1 MKKLLSALVLIIF
14 VSLFSTNVVFS
25 QGITIKTSNSSYTYQ
40 GTVYN
45 LELNGLWVPT
55 DTPCVVISGFAYVPL
70 REVFQDYLGLTVG
83 YDNQKELAYVK
94 SGSKT
99 MEYSFSKQ
107 SIYQNGKKLNADL
120 PVASINGNTMVPLS
134 KTADYFGFTAGV
146 KADNKTL
153 TIQWSKKEDLGT
165 VVKEQA
171 VSDSVKK
178 ISYYTDDGK
187 EFIFLDTSAKKIEK
201 HFVLKP
207 MEGNPYYRLCVQFSD
222 AYIGMLGNLDVYAG
236 SLQQIRYAQADN
248 TQNIASIVAEVDHN
262 PAYTV
267 KAVSNGIQI
276 AITSNKSSANT
287 STQTTEP
294 EPTKAPTPTPI
305 PTQVQPDI
313 TPTPVPT
320 QATPKPTPTTAPNQP
335 EATPTPVPV
344 ASPTPTPTVTP
355 ESNMT
360 VGTGAIRYIMEGE
373 SCVVLLDGVDLNE
386 KAKENPDLYKI
397 EYRAIEKMLQIRM
410 PLNQNYKTE
419 VIPGNNLLHGI
430 ISFKSN
436 ARNEVNIRIS
446 GKSELSYVIAS
457 NGTSGSKIVF
467 NPDGNFAYNPTPAPK
482 QPNITP
488 TPVPSQM
495 TPKPTPTVAPAEQ
508 KVTPT
513 PTAVPAEP
521 KVTPTPTVVPA
532 EPKVTPTPTAV
543 PAEPKVTPTPTP
555 TAVPAEPKVTPTP
568 MPTNAPVQPTPTP
581 LPASGSLANRGEGD
595 RSGTV
600 SFVAGT
606 EKIIMDTIALSDYKI
621 FRLSNPSRIVIDLP
635 ENLIDANEYNYSN
648 RIYSKIRTGQFQTTT
663 ARMVIEVNEN
673 TEWEANKNGNSLT
686 VTFKNSG
693 IKNLLYTSV
702 GSNAALKITKP
713 GIRQLI
719 QENIDK
725 IEIEDDKKS
734 GTFSFIFPKGI
745 IDLGS
750 GKMQTG
756 EKIMKNVHTLTT
768 DSKTYLVLSRENF
781 DAKYQISF
789 TDSDDEIL
797 VSLSDGTDS
806 GQPVITPTPKPSEE
820 GQVKS
825 GKLVV
830 LDPGHGGS
838 ESGATYGKEEK
849 WYNLDIA
856 LKTAAILKS
865 KGVNVKLTREKDEFV
880 GLYERAKMANDW
892 GADVFVSIHNNAF
905 FDKKVNGSMTF
916 FYTGSY
922 KGKEYATIIQNDMLR
937 NLGSKDIGVKA
948 QNFVVIRETR
958 MPAVLVEV
966 GCLSN
971 DVERAKLD
979 TEEYRMKT
987 AQSLAESII
996 KIISN

>member
-1 MKKLLSALVLIIF
+1 
-14 VSLFSTNVVFS
+14 
-25 QGITIKTSNSSYTYQ
+25 
-40 GTVYN
+40 
-45 LELNGLWVPT
+45 
-55 DTPCVVISGFAYVPL
+55 
-70 REVFQDYLGLTVG
+70 
-83 YDNQKELAYVK
+83 
-94 SGSKT
+94 
-99 MEYSFSKQ
+99 
-107 SIYQNGKKLNADL
+107 
-120 PVASINGNTMVPLS
+120 
-134 KTADYFGFTAGV
+134 
-146 KADNKTL
+146 
-153 TIQWSKKEDLGT
+153 T

-178 ISYYTDDGK
+178 ISYYTGGGK
-187 EFIFLDTSAKKIEK
+187 EFIFLNTSAKKIEK
-201 HFVLKP
+201 QFILKP

-222 AYIGMLGNLDVYAG
+222 AYIGMPGNLDVYAG

-248 TQNIASIVAEVDHN
+248 TQNIASIVVEIDHN
-262 PAYTV
+262 PSYTV
-267 KAVSNGIQI
+267 TAVSNGIQI

-294 EPTKAPTPTPI
+294 EPTKAPTPAPTSTPTPTPT
-305 PTQVQPDI
+305 PTQVKQDI

-320 QATPKPTPTTAPNQP
+320 QATPKPTPTTIPDQP

-360 VGTGAIRYIMEGE
+360 VGTGAIRYIMDGD
-373 SCVVLLDGVDLNE
+373 SCVVLLDGVDLSE

-397 EYRAIEKMLQIRM
+397 EYRSIEKMLQIRM
-410 PLNQNYKTE
+410 PLNQDYKTE

-446 GKSELSYVIAS
+446 GKSELNYVIAS

-467 NPDGNFAYNPTPAPK
+467 NPDGNFAYNPTPAPE

-488 TPVPSQM
+488 TPVPSQT
-495 TPKPTPTVAPAEQ
+495 TPKPTPTVAPAEP

-513 PTAVPAEP
+513 PTAAPAQ
-521 KVTPTPTVVPA
+521 
-532 EPKVTPTPTAV
+532 PKVTPTPTAV
-543 PAEPKVTPTPTP
+543 PAQPKVTPTPTAAPAEPKITPTP
-555 TAVPAEPKVTPTP
+555 TAVPDQPKVTPTP
-568 MPTNAPVQPTPTP
+568 MPTNTPSQPTPTPTP

-606 EKIIMDTIALSDYKI
+606 EKIIMDTIALDDYKI

-673 TEWEANKNGNSLT
+673 TEWEAKKNGNSLN
-686 VTFKNSG
+686 VSFNNSG

-702 GSNAALKITKP
+702 ASNAALKITKP

-719 QENIDK
+719 QENIDR
-725 IEIEDDKKS
+725 IETEDDKKS

-768 DSKTYLVLSRENF
+768 DSKTYLVLSRENS

-797 VSLSDGTDS
+797 VNLSDGTDN
-806 GQPVITPTPKPSEE
+806 GQPVITPTPKPSEGE
-820 GQVKS
+820 QVNN

-838 ESGATYGKEEK
+838 ESGATYGKGEK

-865 KGVNVKLTREKDEFV
+865 RGVNVKLTREKDEFV
-880 GLYERAKMANDW
+880 GLYERAEMANNW
-892 GADVFVSIHNNAF
+892 KADVFVSIHNNAF

-922 KGKEYATIIQNDMLR
+922 KGKEYATIIQNDILR
-937 NLGSKDIGVKA
+937 NLCSKDIGVKA
-948 QNFVVIRETR
+948 QNFVVIRETK

-971 DVERAKLD
+971 DAEREKLD